1 VTEGTPAGALR
12 IVVVE
17 DDPRLL
23 DILTRHLER
32 MGYAVRGAPGATQAL
47 QLLEDAP
54 ADVVLSDVRMPG
66 MDGRTLLAQVRERHA
81 ATQVVLMTAFG
92 SVDDAV
98 EAMQGG
104 AYSYVVK
111 PFKVEAVAAVLRNL
125 AREVALHREVEG
137 LRRAVQERFS
147 ADRLIGNSPR
157 MREVR
162 RLLREAAEVDATV
175 LLTGRSGTG
184 KEVAAR
190 AIHFGGP
197 RAAGPFVPVNCAAIP
212 EPLFESAMF
221 GHRRGAFTG
230 ASENHA
236 GLAEQSS
243 GGTLFLDEVAE
254 IPLPQ
259 QAKLLRVLQE
269 SEVTPVGSQRPVN
282 VDLRVVAATNRDLE
296 AMVAKGS
303 FREDLFYRLNVLR
316 VELPTLAERPQDVP
330 ALAEHLLI
338 EVARGHGVPALGFTE
353 AALEALARH
362 RWPGNVRELR
372 NALERALLA
381 ARGRRIDVGDLPA
394 PVRVV
399 DSVPLSPRA
408 RGGNDQAPGAGGEP
422 QAPGEDLSLAA
433 VERVHVEKVL
443 AMTGWNRSLAARIL
457 GIDRRTLFTKIQ
469 RYGLVGPLRAGPE
482 PEPELEG
489 EEGAGE
495 G

>member
-1 VTEGTPAGALR
+1 VNETTTTPAGALR

-32 MGYAVRGAPGATQAL
+32 MGYTVRGAPGAARGL
-47 QLLEDAP
+47 QLLEEGP

-66 MDGRTLLAQVRERHA
+66 MDGRTLLGVVRERYP
-81 ATQVVLMTAFG
+81 ATKVVLMTAFG

-98 EAMQGG
+98 EAMQAG
-104 AYSYVVK
+104 AYCYVVK

-125 AREVALHREVEG
+125 AREVALRREVEG
-137 LRRAVQERFS
+137 LRRAVEGKFS
-147 ADRLIGNSPR
+147 ADRLLGNSPR

-162 RLLREAAEVDATV
+162 RLLREAAEVGATV

-184 KEVAAR
+184 KEMAAR

-221 GHRRGAFTG
+221 GHKRGAFTG
-230 ASENHA
+230 AAESQT
-236 GLAEQSS
+236 GFAEQSS

-254 IPLPQ
+254 IPLAQ

-269 SEVTPVGSQRPVN
+269 NEVTPVGSPRPVR
-282 VDLRVVAATNRDLE
+282 VDLRVVAATNRELE
-296 AMVAKGS
+296 TMVAKGT
-303 FREDLFYRLNVLR
+303 FREDLFYRLDVLR
-316 VELPTLAERPQDVP
+316 IELPTLAERPEDVP
-330 ALAEHLLI
+330 ALAEHLLLD
-338 EVARGHGVPALGFTE
+338 VARSHGLPALGFTE
-353 AALEALARH
+353 AALDALARH

-372 NALERALLA
+372 NAVERGLLA

-394 PVRVV
+394 VVRVP
-399 DSVPLSPRA
+399 DLPR
-408 RGGNDQAPGAGGEP
+408 GKSEGPEAPALPADGA
-422 QAPGEDLSLAA
+422 DLSLAA
-433 VERVHVEKVL
+433 VERAHVEKVL
-443 AMTGWNRSLAARIL
+443 ALAGWNRSLAARLL

-469 RYGLVGPLRAGPE
+469 RFGLIGPLRPGPDADADADGE
-482 PEPELEG
+482 AEG
-489 EEGAGE
+489 
-495 G
+495 